1 MLRDLIQDYFDAF
14 NRQDI
19 KGMLSTLSE
28 NVQHDIN
35 EGATEVGIE
44 AFQRFKEHMAQ
55 CYLEE
60 ITDLV
65 IMVEGTRGAAEF
77 TCSGTYLKT
86 DEGLPPAR
94 GQNYAIPAAVFFE
107 LKGDKIGRVTSYYN
121 LRGWLNAVS

>member
-19 KGMLSTLSE
+19 EGMLSTLSE
-28 NVQHDIN
+28 DVQHDIN
-35 EGATEVGIE
+35 EGGTEIGIE
-44 AFQRFKEHMAQ
+44 AFRAFKNHMAR
-55 CYLEE
+55 CYREE

-77 TCSGTYLKT
+77 TCSGTYLQT
-86 DEGLPPAR
+86 DEGLPPAT
-94 GQNYAIPAAVFFE
+94 GQTYAIPAAVFFE
-107 LKGDKIGRVTSYYN
+107 LKGNKIGRVTSYYN